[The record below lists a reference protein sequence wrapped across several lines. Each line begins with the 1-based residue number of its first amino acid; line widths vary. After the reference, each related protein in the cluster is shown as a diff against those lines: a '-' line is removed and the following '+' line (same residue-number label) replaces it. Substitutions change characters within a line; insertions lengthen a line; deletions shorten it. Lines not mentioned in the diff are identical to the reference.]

1 MLRKVKLRFLGLKDY
16 KIIFCLNQNLK
27 ITRMRSNNAIK
38 FTFCEF
44 SNPVNGVA
52 FLNALENK
60 QEVKNSDSDNSCDI
74 NAPLTQS

>member
-1 MLRKVKLRFLGLKDY
+1 
-16 KIIFCLNQNLK
+16 
-27 ITRMRSNNAIK
+27 MRSNNAIK